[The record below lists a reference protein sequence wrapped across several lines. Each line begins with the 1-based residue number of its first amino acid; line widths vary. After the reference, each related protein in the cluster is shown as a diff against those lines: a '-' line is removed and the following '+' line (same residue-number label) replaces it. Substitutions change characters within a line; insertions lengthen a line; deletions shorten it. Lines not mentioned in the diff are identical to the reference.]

1 MFPRNRPQRGS
12 SGARLVIVLLPFL
25 WGFAASRAQEPP
37 APAATDGLAAVG
49 APALPRTFDHL
60 PYANPRAPKV
70 GKLRLGMVGTFENL
84 NRFNIKF
91 LRAPLFLIGA
101 VQESLMERSQDEPKT
116 YYGLIAHSVEFDEA
130 RERLTFHLDPR
141 AHFSDGVP
149 ITSADVLFTF
159 NLLKEKGLPQK
170 RADFSRVKTAEA
182 PDAHTVRFDLPSVN
196 DRELPLQLATLP
208 VLPKHA
214 TDVLRFDEATCTPP
228 LGSGPYIVAE
238 VKAGER
244 LVLRRDPSYWAGDLP
259 MRRGLFNFDEIDI
272 DYYRDADALFEAFK
286 AGLIDLREEASA
298 SRWSAG
304 YDFPAVK
311 AGRVV
316 KEAIRP
322 ARPMGI
328 EGYVFNQRK
337 EPFRDIRVREALGM
351 MLDFEWIN
359 QNYYSGL
366 YTRTRSYFDESQ
378 FSSSGRPASAAERA
392 LLAPFPGAVREDILE
407 GRWLPP
413 VHDGLARDRELARR
427 AQALLAE
434 AGYTFSDAGLVK
446 NGEPLRFEI
455 LVRSRDE
462 ERLALHFSGSLKK
475 IGVDA
480 QVRSQ
485 EPGQYNR
492 RRQQFDYDM
501 LIGQWLTVAQPGTE
515 QKTHWS
521 EISAA
526 GEGSVNLAGVASPAV
541 DAMIDAIVS
550 ANDEEA
556 LVTAARALDRVLL
569 SGFYFVPLFHGTEI
583 WTAHVPEL
591 KHPAKNP
598 NYPMLPFGMLLD
610 NWWFEGQ
617 R

>member
-1 MFPRNRPQRGS
+1 MNRRNRPWRVPT
-12 SGARLVIVLLPFL
+12 GARLVVAILPFL
-25 WGFAASRAQEPP
+25 WGFGASRAQEPP
-37 APAATDGLAAVG
+37 GAATTNGLAAVG
-49 APALPRTFDHL
+49 VPALPKNFDHL
-60 PYANPRAPKV
+60 PYADPGAPKG
-70 GKLRLGMVGTFENL
+70 GKLRLGMIGTFENL

-91 LRAPLFLIGA
+91 LRAPLFLLGA

-116 YYGLIAHSVEFDEA
+116 YYGLIAQSVEFDA
-130 RERLTFHLDPR
+130 AQERLIFHLDSR
-141 AHFSDGVP
+141 AHFSDGAP

-170 RADFSRVKTAEA
+170 RADFSRVKAAEA
-182 PDAHTVRFDLPSVN
+182 PDAHTIHFDLSSAN
-196 DRELPLQLATLP
+196 DRDLLLQLATLP

-214 TDVLRFDEATCTPP
+214 TDAARFAEATFTPP

-238 VKAGER
+238 VKGGER
-244 LVLRRDPSYWAGDLP
+244 LVLRRDPGYWAQDLP
-259 MRRGLFNFDEIDI
+259 MRRGLFNFDEIDV

-286 AGLIDLREEASA
+286 AGLIDFREETSA

-311 AGRVV
+311 AGRVM
-316 KEAIRP
+316 KEAIKP
-322 ARPMGI
+322 ARPVGI
-328 EGYVFNQRK
+328 EGFVFNQRRA
-337 EPFRDIRVREALGM
+337 PFRDIRVREALGM

-359 QNYYSGL
+359 QNYYSSL
-366 YTRTRSYFDESQ
+366 YTRTRSYFDESP

-392 LLAPFPGAVREDILE
+392 LLAPFPGAVRDDILE
-407 GRWLPP
+407 GRWMPP
-413 VHDGLARDRELARR
+413 VHDGSARDRELARR
-427 AQALLAE
+427 AQALLVE
-434 AGYTFSDAGLVK
+434 AGYTLSDAGLVK
-446 NGEPLRFEI
+446 NGELLRFEI

-541 DAMIDAIVS
+541 DATIDALIS
-550 ANDEEA
+550 ARDEEA
-556 LVTAARALDRVLL
+556 LVTAARALDRALL
-569 SGFYFVPLFHGTEI
+569 SGFYFVPLFHGTET

-591 KHPAKNP
+591 KHPAKNA
-598 NYPMLPFGMLLD
+598 NCPMLPFGMLLD